1 MKETVRGRKH
11 RNTSRLQRDQ
21 KRCKQ
26 FRIGKK
32 KFLSCKIQLIKLK
45 NQKEDIYSR
54 IASTEGI
61 RELEDG
67 LLEIHSGNDNVDW
80 EPNKEERE
88 RCWTDRTLRHFKAII
103 WNNDIQVG
111 RENDKCV

>member
-1 MKETVRGRKH
+1 M
-11 RNTSRLQRDQ
+11 QA
-21 KRCKQ
+21 
-26 FRIGKK
+26 
-32 KFLSCKIQLIKLK
+32 IQ
-45 NQKEDIYSR
+45 NWQKEILELQNTANKVKKSERGHLQQDSLNR
-54 IASTEGI
+54 RI

-67 LLEIHSGNDNVDW
+67 LLEIHSGNENVDW